1 MLIIFLIIL
10 LTLFVVSNT
19 YCVVFCFSCL
29 RLVYPMLPDSLDCPF
44 SIVRS
49 VFSNANQLDSC
60 ELLHL
65 PSLIKRNDNFIVKS
79 SFLFSFS
86 LHFPTFRCRANLL
99 YVLQLRL
106 FDRLCGCDVYEAIHN
121 IVYPYVI

>member
-19 YCVVFCFSCL
+19 YCVVSCFSCL
-29 RLVYPMLPDSLDCPF
+29 RLVLPDSLDCPF
-44 SIVRS
+44 SIVHS
-49 VFSNANQLDSC
+49 VFSYANRLDSC

-86 LHFPTFRCRANLL
+86 LHFPTFRCRANFM

>member
-1 MLIIFLIIL
+1 MLFFVFLV
-10 LTLFVVSNT
+10 FV
-19 YCVVFCFSCL
+19 L
-29 RLVYPMLPDSLDCPF
+29 LPDSLDSPF
-44 SIVRS
+44 SIVRL

-65 PSLIKRNDNFIVKS
+65 PRLIKRNDNFIVKS

-86 LHFPTFRCRANLL
+86 LHFPTFRCWANFL

-106 FDRLCGCDVYEAIHN
+106 FDRLCGCDVDEAIRN

>member
-19 YCVVFCFSCL
+19 YCVVFCFF
-29 RLVYPMLPDSLDCPF
+29 LVFVLLPDSLDSPF

-86 LHFPTFRCRANLL
+86 LHFPTCCRANLL

-106 FDRLCGCDVYEAIHN
+106 FDRLCGCNVYEAIHN